1 MPMYNYYCESCDTI
15 FEELVSQD
23 YYKEPQEHDE
33 CGNLG
38 NRTAEGQEINAHGI
52 GLKEHSRSSGSS
64 SRRKVEESWME
75 GEIENTKKA
84 IEGKSGVS
92 PYTNYKINHDVAV
105 KQGKAKKVDPKASKI
120 RRESSKGLT
129 QTVAKAMSAEDRKRS
144 EDGHNVKDN

>member
-1 MPMYNYYCESCDTI
+1 MPMYNYYCKSCDTI

-23 YYKEPQEHDE
+23 YYKEPQEHEE

-38 NRTAEGQEINAHGI
+38 HRTAEGQEINAHGI
-52 GLKEHSRSSGSS
+52 GLKEHSRSSGSG
-64 SRRKVEESWME
+64 SRRKVEESWLE
-75 GEIENTKKA
+75 GEIDNTKEA

-105 KQGKAKKVDPKASKI
+105 DQGLAKKVNPKTAKL
-120 RRESSKGLT
+120 RKESSKKIT
-129 QTVAKAMSAEDRKRS
+129 QQVATKMSNSDRKRS

>member
-1 MPMYNYYCESCDTI
+1 MPMYNYYCESCNTI

-64 SRRKVEESWME
+64 SRRKVEESWLK
-75 GEIENTKKA
+75 GEIDNTKEA

-92 PYTNYKINHDVAV
+92 PYTNYKINHDVAAE
-105 KQGKAKKVDPKASKI
+105 QGLAKKVNPKTAKI
-120 RRESSKGLT
+120 RRKSSEDLT
-129 QTVAKAMSAEDRKRS
+129 QTVAKAMSDKDRKRS
-144 EDGHNVKDN
+144 EDGHNIKDN

>member
-1 MPMYNYYCESCDTI
+1 MPMYNYYCESCNET
-15 FEELVSQD
+15 FEELVSME
-23 YYKEPQEHDE
+23 YYKEPQEHDD
-33 CGNLG
+33 CGNLC

-105 KQGKAKKVDPKASKI
+105 EQGLAKKVDPKTAKI
-120 RRESSKGLT
+120 RRKSSEALT
-129 QTVAKAMSAEDRKRS
+129 QTVAKAMSDTDRKRS